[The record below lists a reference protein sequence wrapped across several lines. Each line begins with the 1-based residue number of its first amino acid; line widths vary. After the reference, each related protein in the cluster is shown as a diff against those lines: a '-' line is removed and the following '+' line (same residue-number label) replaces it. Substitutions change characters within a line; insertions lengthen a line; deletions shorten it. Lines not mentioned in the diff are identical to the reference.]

1 MFEALRSTFEMFR
14 TQKVRFSLTVSGI
27 VVGVGS
33 LVVMASF
40 LQVGKMVLQQSST
53 EASGDDIITVRN
65 DWDARMNNPDAR
77 ILDAADKRNIDESSL
92 LSAETK
98 TTATYGMQD
107 RKATFKGVDYTP
119 FTIGIGDETLPVYN
133 LKVGKGRTFS
143 DSDQAE
149 GRRVVIVGAE
159 ALDGKVEPGDQVR
172 VEGRPFLVI
181 GVLERKAEMGPG
193 GPWSWNKRI
202 LFPARTYAVNFDP
215 TGRPSN
221 IVVKVGLPP
230 EMTGLMKDYVLAT
243 RTVVDTILMQNRTV
257 KSYEIEAVSDD
268 SSTEA
273 LILQVIEGL
282 LYLTTV
288 FSMIVGG
295 INIMNIMLVTVT
307 ERTREIG
314 LRRAVGATQGA
325 ILRQFLAETL
335 AITMVG
341 AGIGLGGALAI
352 LAVGSLAMTKWVAQW
367 PFHVE
372 PWSVFLGLLFS
383 CGIGLTFG
391 LYPAWRA
398 SRLDPVDA
406 LRFE

>member
-1 MFEALRSTFEMFR
+1 MWEALRSTFEMFR
-14 TQKVRFSLTVSGI
+14 AQKVRFALTVSGI

-33 LVVMASF
+33 LVIMASF
-40 LQVGKMVLQQSST
+40 LQVGKVVLQQSST
-53 EASGDDIITVRN
+53 EASGDDIITIRN

-77 ILDAADKRNIDESSL
+77 ILDAHDKEAIDRSTL
-92 LSAETK
+92 LSDTTK
-98 TTATYGMQD
+98 TTATYGMRD
-107 RKATFKGVDYTP
+107 RKVTYEGEDYTP
-119 FTIGIGDETLPVYN
+119 FTIGIGEDTLPVYN
-133 LKVGKGRTFS
+133 LSVAKGRTFG
-143 DSDQAE
+143 E
-149 GRRVVIVGAE
+149 GDYADARRVVIVGAQ
-159 ALDGKVEPGDQVR
+159 ALNGKVEPGDTLR
-172 VEGRPFLVI
+172 VEGKPFLVI
-181 GVLERKAEMGPG
+181 GVLAEKAEMGPG
-193 GPWSWNKRI
+193 GNWSWNKRI
-202 LFPARTYAVNFDP
+202 LFPARTYAINFDP

-221 IVVKVGLPP
+221 IVVKVGLPA
-230 EMTGLMKDYVLAT
+230 EFTGLMKDYVLAT
-243 RTVVDTILMQNRTV
+243 RTVLDTILMRNRTV

-325 ILRQFLAETL
+325 ILRQFLGETL
-335 AITMVG
+335 AITLVG
-341 AGIGLGGALAI
+341 AVIGLGGALVI
-352 LAVGSLAMTKWVAQW
+352 LGIGSLAMTKWVAEW

-372 PWSVFLGLLFS
+372 PWSVVIGVLFS
-383 CGIGLTFG
+383 AGIGFVFG
-391 LYPAWRA
+391 MYPAWRA
-398 SRLDPVDA
+398 SRLDPVEA